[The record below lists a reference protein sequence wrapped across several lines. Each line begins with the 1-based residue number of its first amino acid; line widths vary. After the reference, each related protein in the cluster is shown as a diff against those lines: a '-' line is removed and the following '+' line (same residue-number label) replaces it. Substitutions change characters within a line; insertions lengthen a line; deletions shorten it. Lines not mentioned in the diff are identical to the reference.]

1 MDEEL
6 RLLTLLEHPHIVRTL
21 SLCEDEE
28 KYYISFELLKSGNL
42 AEVLRKIKEKSIS
55 FTEADAANLIQQI
68 LLAISYLHS
77 TGVNVVHRDLKLE
90 NIMVDIERD
99 IEKEEQGQ
107 TKKSQKEKDKRNLD
121 RDDDNVI
128 MMMVML
134 IMKMKK
140 EREKRH

>member
-1 MDEEL
+1 M
-6 RLLTLLEHPHIVRTL
+6 LTLLEHPHIVRTL

-42 AEVLRKIKEKSIS
+42 AEVLRKIKEKKIS

-90 NIMVDIERD
+90 NIMVDIENFEGNSTLVCKVID
-99 IEKEEQGQ
+99 FGFSTAMDPSGKESLALGTPSYMAPEIV
-107 TKKSQKEKDKRNLD
+107 SR
-121 RDDDNVI
+121 
-128 MMMVML
+128 
-134 IMKMKK
+134 
-140 EREKRH
+140 